1 MKDERQTPLITP
13 TENKSRPR
21 RQKRDTRPGEMAE
34 TRPFCYLKRASR
46 ELFGGRGSGAGA
58 ARPGTKFSHKQGRV
72 FVTTQGSTSP
82 SKPPT
87 RAEQEVQSA
96 AERLNSQTEAALA
109 AVAGRQTPGGVDE
122 LEASADRLERAAR
135 DLSVALRE
143 LVEER
148 REKDKQL

>member
-1 MKDERQTPLITP
+1 
-13 TENKSRPR
+13 
-21 RQKRDTRPGEMAE
+21 MAE
-34 TRPFCYLKRASR
+34 THPFCYLKRALR
-46 ELFGGRGSGAGA
+46 GRKVAPRWHKIYSG
-58 ARPGTKFSHKQGRV
+58 KQGRV
-72 FVTTQGSTSP
+72 FVSTKGSTSP
-82 SKPPT
+82 SKPLT

-109 AVAGRQTPGGVDE
+109 AVAARQRPGGVDE